1 MPLVRGINMNLSSLV
16 RFHRRAA
23 GLSQLELAALAN
35 VSRKV
40 VQSLE
45 AGGQQVS
52 WDKLRAVLKVLN
64 VSLHPAG
71 PLVAQW
77 QASVGQPE
85 SQP

>member
-1 MPLVRGINMNLSSLV
+1 MNLSSLV

-52 WDKLRAVLKVLN
+52 WDKLRAVLNVLN
-64 VSLHPAG
+64 VSLQPSG
-71 PLVAQW
+71 PLIAQW
-77 QASVGQPE
+77 QESIGQHE
-85 SQP
+85 LQP